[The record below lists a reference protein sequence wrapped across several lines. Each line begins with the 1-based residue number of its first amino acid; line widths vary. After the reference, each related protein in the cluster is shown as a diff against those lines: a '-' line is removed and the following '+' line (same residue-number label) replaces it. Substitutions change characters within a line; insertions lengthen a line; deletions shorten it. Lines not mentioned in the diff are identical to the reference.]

1 MTNESLKAAIAE
13 FGNRVVFIIMD
24 NDRRLRFGYPES
36 PLQSVDQLKYKTFNE
51 MLRVLASIT
60 SNNEYFGSREFVEH
74 FTESIEK
81 NNSYAY
87 IWNDKFNIEHC
98 VSVFVKTFDC
108 GNNI

>member
-1 MTNESLKAAIAE
+1 MTIGTRFDIILTSKERKRKMTVRHYTVE
-13 FGNRVVFIIMD
+13 FDDIPKVHF
-24 NDRRLRFGYPES
+24 
-36 PLQSVDQLKYKTFNE
+36 KYKTFNE